1 MSSVDN
7 DSFTFSFP
15 IWIPFTCFSSLIA
28 VARASETMLNTSGKS
43 GHPCPVP
50 YLRGGAFSFSPF

>member
-1 MSSVDN
+1 MSVD
-7 DSFTFSFP
+7 SCYFP
-15 IWIPFTCFSSLIA
+15 IWNQSLSFSSLIA